1 MPEGDTVYRLAAR
14 LRPVLAG
21 QVLVRTQFRVPSL
34 ATRDLSGREVTT
46 VEARGK
52 HLLIGVGDT
61 VVWSH
66 LKMEGHWRVYPAGG
80 RWTSPA
86 HTARC
91 VLATATHEAV
101 GFSLGFLRLLPAAGV
116 ESRLAFLGPDPLG
129 DWNPDAARRNLRAQG
144 ERALGLALLDQSV
157 IAGLGNVY
165 RSEVLFLSGIHPG
178 TPVSDLSDNQLGRVV
193 EISARLLRLNRDRDR
208 RNTTGNAGGPP
219 SWVYR
224 RAGQPCLRCRTPVAR
239 GSLGGSGIE
248 PFERVVFWCPR
259 CQAAT
264 G

>member
-34 ATRDLSGREVTT
+34 ATRDLSGREVTA
-46 VEARGK
+46 VSSRGK
-52 HLLIGVGDT
+52 HLLIALGEQ

-91 VLATATHEAV
+91 VLTTASHEAV
-101 GFSLGFLRLLPAAGV
+101 GFSLGFLRLVSAA
-116 ESRLAFLGPDPLG
+116 EIEARLAFLGPDPLG
-129 DWNPDAARRNLRAQG
+129 DWDPGAAQRNLRAQG
-144 ERALGLALLDQSV
+144 GRALGLALLDQSV

-165 RSEVLFLSGIHPG
+165 RSEVLFLAGIRPDA
-178 TPVSDLSDNQLGRVV
+178 PVSGLSEDQLARVV
-193 EISARLLRLNRDRDR
+193 EVSARLLRLNRDRSR
-208 RNTTGNAGGPP
+208 RNTTGNAGGAP

-224 RAGQPCLRCRTPVAR
+224 RAGQPCLRCRTPISQ
-239 GSLGGSGIE
+239 GTIGGSHTE
-248 PFERVVFWCPR
+248 PFERVVYWCPR
-259 CQAAT
+259 CQPA